1 MENIQ
6 EGIAEFENCKNCDN
20 GLECNYN
27 MPTID
32 CFLEHG
38 VFSQFKLPISQYEF
52 VPSEIL
58 KYIYGS
64 HYDDGGG
71 IKPRHEKNIKIYL
84 NKLHSDYLDSSV
96 KEIEHNLSNF
106 VL

>member
-1 MENIQ
+1 MEKIQ
-6 EGIAEFENCKNCDN
+6 EGITEFENCKNCDN
-20 GLECNYN
+20 ELECNYN

-38 VFSQFKLPISQYEF
+38 VFSHIKLPISQYEF

-71 IKPRHEKNIKIYL
+71 VKPRHETIIKIYL

-96 KEIEHNLSNF
+96 KEIENNLSNF